1 MNEDEILNIEGVP
14 DHGYIDTSDL
24 LLTLDNIS
32 YTTIDAD
39 GDRHIVGMD
48 DRGVFYRVNDSES
61 IVSLRDEFRPSHSA
75 WWDIVDRPMRP
86 HQNFGSDKAMVI
98 ESFNKKCENCDKE
111 DCIVI
116 NCFMEFLFDNYH
128 VIKK

>member
-1 MNEDEILNIEGVP
+1 MNEDERPIGVP

-24 LLTLDNIS
+24 LLTPDNIS
-32 YTTIDAD
+32 YTIDTA
-39 GDRHIVGMD
+39 GERHIVGMD
-48 DRGVFYRVNDSES
+48 SRGVFYRVNDNEP
-61 IVSLRDEFRPSHSA
+61 VSLRDDFRRPSHSA

-86 HQNFGSDKAMVI
+86 HENFGSDKAMVI

-128 VIKK
+128 VIRK